1 MRYMEAFEDRVR
13 LLMRRA
19 GLAAVPPSVV
29 GGVVVLAV
37 VALVCAG
44 WRWWPREQPAGGF
57 APVAAAAEAEPG
69 AAGAE
74 TTRGAAVE
82 PSASVLVHVV
92 GAVRHPGV
100 YELAAG
106 SRASDAVDAAGGLLP
121 DAVPEAVNLA
131 REVADGEQLAVP
143 DRDAVAAGAVAGAGV
158 AAGGGAAGGAA
169 GAGGPGG
176 TSVVDLNSADAAV
189 LDSLPGVG
197 PATAARIIADREAN
211 GPFAS
216 VEDLGRVSG
225 IGPKKLE
232 QLAGLVCVR

>member
-1 MRYMEAFEDRVR
+1 MRYVEAFEDRVR

-19 GLAAVPPSVV
+19 GLAAVPPSVA

-37 VALVCAG
+37 VALVWAG
-44 WRWWPREQPAGGF
+44 WRWWPREQAAGGF
-57 APVAAAAEAEPG
+57 APVAAAAEADPSA
-69 AAGAE
+69 AAGGEA
-74 TTRGAAVE
+74 TRVASVE

-131 REVADGEQLAVP
+131 REVTDGEQLAVP
-143 DRDAVAAGAVAGAGV
+143 DRDAVAAGLVAGAG
-158 AAGGGAAGGAA
+158 AGSAGAAGGAA
-169 GAGGPGG
+169 GGQPSGA
-176 TSVVDLNSADAAV
+176 VVDLNSADAAA
-189 LDSLPGVG
+189 LDALPGVG
-197 PATAARIIADREAN
+197 PATAARIISDREAN